1 MAVFSDYE
9 INEAKRRVREMQNKA
24 SSFVGDNESRAQ
36 NPAKEHAQKAVSTEP
51 EENDSKESN
60 EKGDSSL
67 FIILALIMLLSKEKA
82 DSSLIIAL
90 LYLLL

>member
-24 SSFVGDNESRAQ
+24 SSFVGDNESRVQ
-36 NPAKEHAQKAVSTEP
+36 NPTKEHAQKAVSTEP

-67 FIILALIMLLSKEKA
+67 FIILALIMLLSKENA

>member
-24 SSFVGDNESRAQ
+24 SSFVGENERKEQ
-36 NPAKEHAQKAVSTEP
+36 KPTKEHVPKGESTETK
-51 EENDSKESN
+51 ENDNTESN
-60 EKGDSSL
+60 ADSDNSL
-67 FIILALIMLLSKEKA
+67 FIILALIMLLSREKA

>member
-24 SSFVGDNESRAQ
+24 SSFVGDNESRVQ
-36 NPAKEHAQKAVSTEP
+36 NPTNEHAKKAVSTEP